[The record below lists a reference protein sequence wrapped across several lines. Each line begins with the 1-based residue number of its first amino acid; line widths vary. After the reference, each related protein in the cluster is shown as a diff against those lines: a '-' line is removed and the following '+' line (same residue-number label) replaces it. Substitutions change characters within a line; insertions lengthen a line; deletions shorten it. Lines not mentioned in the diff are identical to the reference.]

1 MRTHLRKVGNSRGV
15 IIPAALLEAC
25 ELGEEVD
32 LRLEGKT
39 LVIEALKSS
48 RKNWF
53 DGYRAEDEDVD
64 AWPTLSEDAENG
76 EWEW

>member
-25 ELGEEVD
+25 GLGDEVD

-39 LVIEALKSS
+39 LVIEALHVP
-48 RKNWF
+48 RRGWF
-53 DGYRAEDEDVD
+53 DGYQAEADDDVL
-64 AWPTLSEDAENG
+64 ASLPVEEASE

>member
-25 ELGEEVD
+25 GLGEEVD

-39 LVIEALKSS
+39 LVIEALKTPRSG
-48 RKNWF
+48 WF
-53 DGYRAEDEDVD
+53 DSYQAETDSDVLASLPADEAD
-64 AWPTLSEDAENG
+64 G

>member
-1 MRTHLRKVGNSRGV
+1 MRTQLRKVGNSRGV

-25 ELGEEVD
+25 GLGEEVD

-39 LVIEALKSS
+39 LVIEALKTPRSG
-48 RKNWF
+48 WF
-53 DGYRAEDEDVD
+53 DGYQSEADSDVLAALPADEAD
-64 AWPTLSEDAENG
+64 G

>member
-25 ELGEEVD
+25 GLGEEVD
-32 LRLEGKT
+32 LRMEGKT
-39 LVIEALKSS
+39 LVIEAVKTPRSG
-48 RKNWF
+48 WF
-53 DGYRAEDEDVD
+53 DGYQPETDSDVLASLPVDEAD
-64 AWPTLSEDAENG
+64 G

>member
-25 ELGEEVD
+25 GLGEEVD
-32 LRLEGKT
+32 LRMEGKT
-39 LVIEALKSS
+39 LVIEALKTPRSG
-48 RKNWF
+48 WF
-53 DGYRAEDEDVD
+53 DGYQPEADNDVLASLPVDEAD
-64 AWPTLSEDAENG
+64 G

>member
-15 IIPAALLEAC
+15 IIPATLLEAC

-32 LRLEGKT
+32 LKVVGKT
-39 LVIEALKSS
+39 LVIEALKSP

-53 DGYRAEDEDVD
+53 DGYQAESDTD
-64 AWPTLSEDAENG
+64 AWPTLLSDDENG